1 MKVVILAGGM
11 GTRLAE
17 ETETRPKP
25 MVEVGGYPILWHIM
39 KHYASYGF
47 NEFVIALGYKGEM
60 IKRYFVDCVTLSGDL
75 TVSLADGTV
84 ARRGREQEDWVVQ
97 LVDTG
102 RDTQT
107 GGRIARLGPLLGDD
121 TFMLT
126 YGDGVSNI
134 NLADLLAFHQSH
146 GKTGTISAVRPPS
159 RFGGLEF
166 EPGKPVRFNEKPQ
179 MGEGWIN
186 GGFMVLEPRVLDLIE
201 GDTTNFESDVLER
214 LGEDGELMGWPHRD
228 FWQCM
233 DTLRELRYLRAMWDE
248 GKAPWVTWE

>member
-11 GTRLAE
+11 GSRLAE

-25 MVEVGGYPILWHIM
+25 MVEIGGYPIIWHIM

-47 NEFVIALGYKGEM
+47 NEFIVALGYKGDM
-60 IKRYFVDCVTLSGDL
+60 IKRYFVDYVTLNGNLTIGLGDGSVDRH
-75 TVSLADGTV
+75 VSE
-84 ARRGREQEDWVVQ
+84 REDWTVH
-97 LVDTG
+97 LIDTG

-107 GGRIARLGPLLGDD
+107 GGRIGRLGPLLAGG

-126 YGDGVSNI
+126 YGDGVSNV
-134 NLADLLAFHQSH
+134 NLADLLDFHRSH
-146 GKTGTISAVRPPS
+146 GKAGTISAVRPPS

-186 GGFMVLEPRVLDLIE
+186 GGFMVLEPRILSLID
-201 GDTTNFESDVLER
+201 GDSTNFESEVLEH
-214 LGEDGELMGWPHRD
+214 LGNEGELMGYPHRD

-248 GKAPWVTWE
+248 GKAPWATWQ

>member
-11 GTRLAE
+11 GSRLAE
-17 ETETRPKP
+17 ETESRPKP
-25 MVEVGGYPILWHIM
+25 MVEIGGYPIMWHIM

-47 NEFVIALGYKGEM
+47 KEFIVALGYKGDM
-60 IKRYFVDCVTLSGDL
+60 IKRYFVDYVTLSGNL
-75 TVSLADGTV
+75 TIGLSDGSVDRHVSE
-84 ARRGREQEDWVVQ
+84 REDWTVH
-97 LVDTG
+97 LIDTG

-107 GGRIARLGPLLGDD
+107 GGRIGRLGPLLAGE

-126 YGDGVSNI
+126 YGDGVSNV
-134 NLADLLAFHQSH
+134 NLVDLLDFHRSH
-146 GKTGTISAVRPPS
+146 GKAGTISAVRPPS

-186 GGFMVLEPRVLDLIE
+186 GGFMVLEPEILARIE
-201 GDTTNFESDVLER
+201 GDSTNFEADVLER
-214 LGEDGELMGWPHRD
+214 LGMEGQLMGYAHTD

-248 GKAPWVTWE
+248 GKAPWVTW